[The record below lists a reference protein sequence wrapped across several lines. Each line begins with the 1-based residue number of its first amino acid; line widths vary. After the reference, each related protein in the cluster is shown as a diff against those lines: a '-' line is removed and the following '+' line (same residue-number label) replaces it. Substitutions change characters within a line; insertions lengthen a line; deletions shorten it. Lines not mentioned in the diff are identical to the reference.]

1 MKKLIVLVIMM
12 SVFSIVGCSKTEE
25 SVKPSDMEL
34 ATEYMN
40 HEFGEDNYDVNIY
53 ESTDDHMKF
62 IAYNDGKAYQGV
74 YVNRTYAERIYE
86 N

>member
-53 ESTDDHMKF
+53 ESTNDHMKL
-62 IAYNDGKAYQGV
+62 IAYKDGKAYQGV

>member
-12 SVFSIVGCSKTEE
+12 SVFSIVGCSKTED

-40 HEFGEDNYDVNIY
+40 HEIGEENYDVNI
-53 ESTDDHMKF
+53 
-62 IAYNDGKAYQGV
+62 
-74 YVNRTYAERIYE
+74 
-86 N
+86 

>member
-1 MKKLIVLVIMM
+1 
-12 SVFSIVGCSKTEE
+12 
-25 SVKPSDMEL
+25 
-34 ATEYMN
+34 MN

-62 IAYNDGKAYQGV
+62 IAYKDGKAYRGV

>member
-12 SVFSIVGCSKTEE
+12 SVFSIVGCSKTEDN
-25 SVKPSDMEL
+25 VKPSDMEL

-40 HEFGEDNYDVNIY
+40 HEFGEDNYDINIY
-53 ESTDDHMKF
+53 ESTGDHMKF
-62 IAYNDGKAYQGV
+62 IAYKDGKAYQGV